1 MRSTLIACCIALAA
15 CTADRALAQIAFV
28 TNARGTT
35 EIAVTEGPGGAYR
48 IVLEAPKG
56 AGAPSWSPDATW
68 LTYTARLAGAIDVYT
83 MSSDGARVDRLTNE
97 ATQDAESAWSPDGS
111 RIAFSSDRG
120 GNWDVYV
127 MSVDG
132 GSVEQLTNDPG
143 TDWCPTW
150 SPDGERIVFTSQRT
164 GRSSLHVLDLDG
176 GDAQFVGGA
185 PYACEDPSWSPDGEW
200 IAFRGA
206 LGTAYD
212 ICVVNVHGGMP
223 RAVSTHT
230 ARDHEP
236 AWSPDGSELAFASDR
251 DGALAVYVMDAV
263 DGSNV
268 RRVTPEG
275 IEAWSPAWARPPMPD
290 EPRAVRAQDRR
301 LVTRGAMRAQRPN
314 QRHE

>member
-15 CTADRALAQIAFV
+15 CTADRALAQIAFA
-28 TNARGTT
+28 TARGGDDRDRRDR
-35 EIAVTEGPGGAYR
+35 GPGRRVSHRAGGAKGSWRPVVVARRNVADVHRPPGRRHRRLHDVQRRRACRSSDERGDAGCR
-48 IVLEAPKG
+48 IRLV
-56 AGAPSWSPDATW
+56 AG
-68 LTYTARLAGAIDVYT
+68 RLAH
-83 MSSDGARVDRLTNE
+83 RVQFRPWWQL
-97 ATQDAESAWSPDGS
+97 
-111 RIAFSSDRG
+111 
-120 GNWDVYV
+120 V

-164 GRSSLHVLDLDG
+164 GRSSLHILELDG

-185 PYACEDPSWSPDGEW
+185 PYACENPSWSPDGEW